1 METVKNII
9 LGLLIGIV
17 ICMGFHIHT
26 LTAQLNETLTQ
37 VETVSVER
45 EREIRDKVHQDPIVV
60 FERFFDMVLELEARK
75 KMQEPYNRID
85 EPEEGN

>member
-9 LGLLIGIV
+9 LGLLIGV
-17 ICMGFHIHT
+17 VVCMAFEIHS
-26 LTAQLNETLTQ
+26 LKSQQTAEQ
-37 VETVSVER
+37 VTTVER
-45 EREIRDKVHQDPIVV
+45 QQDPIIM

-85 EPEEGN
+85 EPEAGN